1 MTDPWQNCNLLSLNE
16 GNFWNN
22 WIKGCFARSREDKST
37 NIFQT
42 RFFLPAPFWCLLILY
57 GGMLQRYCLIAKAPY
72 NVSQLLAALTLKLL
86 QNNVRGMEIQ
96 WNTFFLEYII
106 HLFCLSWQYSCFFPL
121 SIIDYVSQENIHG
134 NTEFADYANCYLKQR
149 RRASFEN
156 LKANYRGILHV
167 F

>member
-106 HLFCLSWQYSCFFPL
+106 HLFCLSWQYSWVFSSINNRLRLTRKHSWKHRICRLRKLLFKTTSPCFL
-121 SIIDYVSQENIHG
+121 WKHKS
-134 NTEFADYANCYLKQR
+134 
-149 RRASFEN
+149 
-156 LKANYRGILHV
+156 
-167 F
+167 